1 MRRRDIQIPIRLNEY
16 EFARLEEKVAKTCYS
31 REAFIRSVLNGNI
44 LMETPPIEYHKMM
57 NLLRNIANNM
67 NQIAATANSTRIIDA
82 EKYNKNLQALN
93 QVITEIMEAIL
104 LPKKVNDGN
113 NKDMENQR

>member
-1 MRRRDIQIPIRLNEY
+1 
-16 EFARLEEKVAKTCYS
+16 
-31 REAFIRSVLNGNI
+31 
-44 LMETPPIEYHKMM
+44 
-57 NLLRNIANNM
+57 M
-67 NQIAATANSTRIIDA
+67 NQIASTANSTRIIDA

-113 NKDMENQR
+113 NEDMENYR

>member
-1 MRRRDIQIPIRLNEY
+1 MNEKIKINLRLTPY
-16 EFARLEEKVAKTCYS
+16 ELAVLNKKVAKTGYS
-31 REAFIRSVLNGNI
+31 RVAFIRSVLNGNI

-57 NLLRNIANNM
+57 KLLRNIANNM
-67 NQIAATANSTRIIDA
+67 NQIASTANSTRIIDA

-113 NKDMENQR
+113 NEDMENYR